1 MKRKMEIYVPG
12 GHFKVRPSMTE
23 QEYFFILS
31 LYSSSTYYM
40 YGITLFQLFISLTHF
55 YNRLSRQ

>member
-1 MKRKMEIYVPG
+1 MEIYVPG
-12 GHFKVRPSMTE
+12 GHSKVRPSMTE
-23 QEYFFILS
+23 QEYCFILS
-31 LYSSSTYYM
+31 LYSSSTYYV